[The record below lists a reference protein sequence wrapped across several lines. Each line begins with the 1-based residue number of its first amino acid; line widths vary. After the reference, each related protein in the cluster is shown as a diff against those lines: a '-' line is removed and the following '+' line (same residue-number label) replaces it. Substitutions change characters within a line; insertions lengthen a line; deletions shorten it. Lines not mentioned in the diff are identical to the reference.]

1 MDLLDLERTQVLED
15 REALLKSKVQL
26 ELSVG
31 DLEESQLSEQ
41 DYQVCHHFLQTF
53 PLCILP

>member
-1 MDLLDLERTQVLED
+1 VDLLDLERTQVLED

-41 DYQVCHHFLQTF
+41 DYQVCYHL
-53 PLCILP
+53 L

>member
-1 MDLLDLERTQVLED
+1 LLELERGQVLED
-15 REALLKSKVQL
+15 RETLLKSKVQL

-41 DYQVCHHFLQTF
+41 DYKVRNNSQSC
-53 PLCILP
+53 

>member
-1 MDLLDLERTQVLED
+1 MLED

-26 ELSVG
+26 ELSVA

-41 DYQVCHHFLQTF
+41 DYKVCIICYSMLEYV
-53 PLCILP
+53 